1 MAKRARER
9 ARQAKQAA
17 KQAKR
22 DAPPEEDDGL
32 SAAGETDLLEE
43 FATLNARFAAKSI
56 SIDVFTEERT
66 RILTELGIESG

>member
-22 DAPPEEDDGL
+22 DAPPDEEEGL

-43 FATLNARFAAKSI
+43 FATLNARFASKSI
-56 SIDVFTEERT
+56 SIDVFTEEKT
-66 RILTELGIESG
+66 RILTELGIESE

>member
-22 DAPPEEDDGL
+22 DAPPAEEAGL
-32 SAAGETDLLEE
+32 SAADEADLLEE
-43 FATLNARFAAKSI
+43 FATLNARFQAKSI
-56 SIDVFTEERT
+56 SLDVFTEERT
-66 RILTELGIESG
+66 RILTELGIESE

>member
-22 DAPPEEDDGL
+22 DAPPDEEEGL
-32 SAAGETDLLEE
+32 SVASETDLLEE

-56 SIDVFTEERT
+56 SIDVFNEERT
-66 RILTELGIESG
+66 RILTELGIESE

>member
-9 ARQAKQAA
+9 ARQAQQAA

-22 DAPPEEDDGL
+22 DAPPDEEEGL

-56 SIDVFTEERT
+56 SIDVFNEERT
-66 RILTELGIESG
+66 RILTELGIESE